1 MSVTH
6 PGRQAR
12 LCYPAAMLLAEVA
25 GWFGDVSDLIRRGG
39 VVMWPLLGL
48 SVLSLTLSIERL
60 VFFARTN
67 GAAGRRKAAA
77 MAGHLRAGRRAEAAA
92 LAEGDGSVYST
103 AVREVMGEPGG
114 VPGGVPGVDDAVEAA
129 RRRVERF
136 LPTLSTVITAAPML
150 GILGTVLGI
159 IDSFA
164 ILGEAAG
171 SRDPALVGR
180 GIGEALITTAAGLVV
195 TLVTLVPYAVL
206 RVQAQRTLARV
217 ETLATRAAS
226 GRGD

>member
-1 MSVTH
+1 
-6 PGRQAR
+6 
-12 LCYPAAMLLAEVA
+12 MLLAEAA
-25 GWFGDVSDLIRRGG
+25 GWFGDAFDLVRRGG

-60 VFFARTN
+60 LFFARTN
-67 GAAGRRKAAA
+67 SAAGRGRASA
-77 MAGHLRAGRRAEAAA
+77 MAAHLRAGRREEAKA
-92 LAEGDGSVYST
+92 LAGGDRSVYGT
-103 AVREVMGEPGG
+103 AVRDVMD
-114 VPGGVPGVDDAVEAA
+114 VPGGIPGEPAVDDAVEAA
-129 RRRVERF
+129 RRRVERY

-217 ETLATRAAS
+217 ETLAAS
-226 GRGD
+226 ALADRGD